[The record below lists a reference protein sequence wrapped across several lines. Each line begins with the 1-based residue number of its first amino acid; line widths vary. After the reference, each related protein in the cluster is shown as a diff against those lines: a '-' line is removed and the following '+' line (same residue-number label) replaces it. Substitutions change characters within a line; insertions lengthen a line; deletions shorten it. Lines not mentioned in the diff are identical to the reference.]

1 VLIDDLP
8 AALADLRRRATA
20 AGRDAS
26 TIPVSVFA
34 FTTPSTDHVKRYQD
48 MGVARLVL
56 VSPRRLADAL
66 PFLDRMTALIP
77 TVQ

>member
-1 VLIDDLP
+1 MYDRPNLYTVI
-8 AALADLRRRATA
+8 LRECKEERRPCTSASSAT
-20 AGRDAS
+20 
-26 TIPVSVFA
+26 TE
-34 FTTPSTDHVKRYQD
+34 HLKRYQD

-66 PFLDRMTALIP
+66 PFLDRMAALIP